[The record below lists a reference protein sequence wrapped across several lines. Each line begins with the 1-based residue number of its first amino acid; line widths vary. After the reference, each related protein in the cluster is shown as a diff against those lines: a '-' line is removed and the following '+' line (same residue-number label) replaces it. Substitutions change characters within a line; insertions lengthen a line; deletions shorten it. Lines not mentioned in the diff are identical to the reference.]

1 MGCRVPWDSKSDANV
16 ETCTSSEQIKL
27 DSNNDKETL
36 KSIFICLIFS
46 TSFRKYID
54 ANNGL
59 KALTKTELTNTT
71 HCLPPCSYWKYTQV
85 GEGNV
90 RDQTKFGKFYILR
103 CLSCQHLLFR
113 LHVCALQQWGQCGG
127 GDTYLWSHLLRVR
140 IWGISWTLPGLFFL
154 YARLLSGSLTLDS
167 QESLKTP
174 LDESSMYLSH

>member
-1 MGCRVPWDSKSDANV
+1 MGCRVPWDSKSDENV

-36 KSIFICLIFS
+36 KSKSIRLIFS

-71 HCLPPCSYWKYTQV
+71 NCLPPCSYWKYTQV

-90 RDQTKFGKFYILR
+90 RDQTKFGKLR
-103 CLSCQHLLFR
+103 FTYSVVCHVNIYCSGYMFVLSSNEVSVEEETLIYDLISF
-113 LHVCALQQWGQCGG
+113 VSEFGG
-127 GDTYLWSHLLRVR
+127 SL
-140 IWGISWTLPGLFFL
+140 GLFLGFSFFML
-154 YARLLSGSLTLDS
+154 VSYLAPSLLIVKNL
-167 QESLKTP
+167 LKH
-174 LDESSMYLSH
+174 L